1 MTEKKDKTK
10 KDLEKDVEALTASNQ
25 EQLLQLQQLSAGYQ
39 AAVHQAQQ
47 LNMLVNRYEET
58 INLLTSRLI
67 ESRAQPL
74 SSAEGSQN

>member
-74 SSAEGSQN
+74 SSADHSQN

>member
-10 KDLEKDVEALTASNQ
+10 KDLEKEVEALTTSNQ
-25 EQLLQLQQLSAGYQ
+25 EQLQQLQQLSAGYQ

-47 LNMLVNRYEET
+47 MNMLVNRYEET

-74 SSAEGSQN
+74 SSADGSQN

>member
-1 MTEKKDKTK
+1 MTERKDKTK
-10 KDLEKDVEALTASNQ
+10 KDLEKEVEALSSSNQ

-39 AAVHQAQQ
+39 AAVNQAQQ

-74 SSAEGSQN
+74 SSADHSQN

>member
-1 MTEKKDKTK
+1 MKEKKDKTK
-10 KDLEKDVEALTASNQ
+10 KDLENEVEALTASNQ

-39 AAVHQAQQ
+39 AAVQQAQQ
-47 LNMLVNRYEET
+47 MNMLVNRYEET

-74 SSAEGSQN
+74 SSAEDSQN